1 MSADMTLAHAAATAA
16 SQPASYLWLI
26 PFLPLF
32 GFLLNG
38 LTGRKLKSTK
48 LVDAIALGSVGISFL
63 LTLYYFI
70 QLLGLPA
77 EGRSLHQSLWTWF
90 DIGGARVL
98 GGLTSYKIE
107 WAYKFDAL
115 SAAMALLVTGASF
128 LIHLFSTGYM
138 AEERNDGRYYRFMA
152 YLNLFVFSMLNLVL
166 GANIM
171 MMFLGW
177 EGVGLCS
184 YLLIGF
190 YFDREYA
197 AIAGKKAFV
206 TNRIGDFGFM
216 IGFFL
221 IFMVFGSLDYDTMMG
236 SVRDISALKAITLF
250 GYTAAPTWWFNLIG
264 CCLFVGAAGKSAQI
278 PLYVWLPDAMAGPT
292 PVSALIH
299 AATMVTSGLY
309 MITRFNFIYVQ
320 APVALALVLGV
331 GALTAFVAASMGLAQ
346 YDIKKVLA
354 YSTVSQLGF
363 MFMGLGAGAFA
374 AGMFHVFTHA
384 AFKACLFLGAGSV
397 IVACHHEQDMR
408 NMGGLRKY
416 MPWTFLSMGLATLA
430 IAGIFPFSGFFSKDE
445 ILWKVFEGWYHHGA
459 YDGPTLNL
467 VAWILGMLGA
477 FMTAFYMTRLMIMTF
492 YGEYRGAGH
501 DPHGLTVP
509 SEVHHAAEAAAG
521 AEAHRT
527 QSGPQGATQEGA
539 HDAHAHDSHDDH
551 GHGAPAA
558 AHGHDAHSAEPH
570 EVPWNMWVPV
580 FIFAL
585 FAVILGF
592 LNLPHSLET
601 LGKVFGNDHFSKWI
615 EPLLYQTNAPE
626 HGHHAAPFIEYAL
639 MGWATIFWAPSAMYL
654 AWVIY
659 KKDPSWSRAKAFITR
674 FPKVFEW
681 VNAKYYVDEFY
692 EWALIAPI
700 KRFSA
705 QLWSF
710 DTWVV
715 DGMVNGAARFTLLW
729 ATLMNWVDEYLVDG
743 AVDLTEYIVQE
754 TSSVFRS
761 LQSGRVQHYAFVM
774 FLGFLVFAFWK
785 FLV

>member
-1 MSADMTLAHAAATAA
+1 MEHAMTAA

-32 GFLLNG
+32 GFLING
-38 LTGRKLKSTK
+38 LSGKRLKNNAV
-48 LVDAIALGSVGISFL
+48 VDTIALGSVGVGFL
-63 LTLYYFI
+63 LTVYYFI
-70 QLLGLPA
+70 QLIGLPA

-90 DIGGARVL
+90 DVGGARVL
-98 GGLTSYKIE
+98 GGISTYKIQ
-107 WAYKFDAL
+107 WAYKFDVL
-115 SAAMALLVTGASF
+115 SGCMALLVTGAGF

-190 YFDREYA
+190 YFDKESA

-221 IFMVFGSLDYDTMMG
+221 IFQVFGSLDYDTLMG
-236 SVRDISALKAITLF
+236 SVREVASLPLITLY
-250 GYTAAPTWWFNLIG
+250 GHTASPTWWFNLIG
-264 CCLFVGAAGKSAQI
+264 CCLFVGAMGKSAQI

-309 MITRFNFIYVQ
+309 MITRLNFIYVS
-320 APVALALVLGV
+320 APVALSVVLAFGS
-331 GALTAFVAASMGLAQ
+331 LTAFVAATMGLAQ

-363 MFMGLGAGAFA
+363 MFMGMGAGAFT

-384 AFKACLFLGAGSV
+384 FFKASLFLGSGAV
-397 IVACHHEQDMR
+397 IAACHHEQDMR
-408 NMGGLRKY
+408 NMGGLKKV
-416 MPWTFLSMGLATLA
+416 MPITAMSMILATFA

-445 ILWKVFEGWYHHGA
+445 ILWKVFEGWYAHGH
-459 YDGPTLNL
+459 YTGPVLNL

-477 FMTAFYMTRLMIMTF
+477 FCTAFYMTRLIAMTF
-492 YGEYRGAGH
+492 FGEYRGAGH
-501 DPHGLTVP
+501 DPYHLTVP
-509 SEVHHAAEAAAG
+509 SE
-521 AEAHRT
+521 AH
-527 QSGPQGATQEGA
+527 GHGDDHG
-539 HDAHAHDSHDDH
+539 HDAHDDH
-551 GHGAPAA
+551 GHAAPAHHDHHA
-558 AHGHDAHSAEPH
+558 APAHHDAHGHDAHASHGPT
-570 EVPWNMWVPV
+570 EVSWRMWLPV
-580 FIFAL
+580 AILAGL
-585 FAVILGF
+585 AVVGGF
-592 LNLPHSLET
+592 LNYPESLHRILPLAPSEL
-601 LGKVFGNDHFSKWI
+601 FSKWL
-615 EPLLYQTNAPE
+615 EPLLYQVSAPHHGE
-626 HGHHAAPFIEYAL
+626 HVPPAMEYGL
-639 MGWATIFWAPSAMYL
+639 MAWATFIWAPGAMLL
-654 AWVIY
+654 AWWMY
-659 KKDPSWSRAKAFITR
+659 KIDPSWSRPKAFVAK
-674 FPKVFEW
+674 FPNLYRW

-692 EWALIAPI
+692 EAAIIEPL

-715 DGMVNGAARFTLLW
+715 DGMVNGVARVTLIW
-729 ATLMNWVDEYLVDG
+729 ASLMNWADEYLVDG
-743 AVDLTEYIVQE
+743 TIDLIEYIVQE
-754 TSSVFRS
+754 TSQVFRG
-761 LQSGRVQHYAFVM
+761 LQSGRVQNYAFVM
-774 FLGFLVFAFWK
+774 FIGFLVFAFWK
-785 FLV
+785 FLA

>member
-1 MSADMTLAHAAATAA
+1 MTAEMTLVHAATTAA
-16 SQPASYLWLI
+16 SQPGTLLWLI

-38 LTGRKLKSTK
+38 LSGRKLKSTK
-48 LVDAIALGSVGISFL
+48 VVDFFALGSVGVAFL

-70 QLLGLPA
+70 QLAGLPA
-77 EGRSLHQSLWTWF
+77 EGRSIHQSLWTWF
-90 DIGGARVL
+90 DVGGARVL
-98 GGLTSYKIE
+98 GGLTTYKIQ
-107 WAYKFDAL
+107 WAYKFDVL
-115 SAAMALLVTGASF
+115 SGCMALLVTGAGF

-190 YFDREYA
+190 YFEKEFA
-197 AIAGKKAFV
+197 AVAGKKAFV

-221 IFMVFGSLDYDTMMG
+221 IFQIFGSLDYDTLMG
-236 SVRDISALKAITLF
+236 SVRAVAHLPAITLY
-250 GYTAAPTWWFNLIG
+250 GHTASPTWWFNLIG
-264 CCLFVGAAGKSAQI
+264 CCLFVGAMGKSAQI

-309 MITRFNFIYVQ
+309 MITRMNFIYVN
-320 APVALALVLGV
+320 APVALAVVLAFGS
-331 GALTAFVAASMGLAQ
+331 LTAFVAATMGLAQ

-363 MFMGLGAGAFA
+363 MFMGMGAGAFS

-384 AFKACLFLGAGSV
+384 AFKASLFLGSGSV
-397 IVACHHEQDMR
+397 IAACHHEQDMR
-408 NMGGLRKY
+408 NMGGLKKL
-416 MPWTFLSMGLATLA
+416 MPITAMSMILATFA
-430 IAGIFPFSGFFSKDE
+430 ISGIFPFSGFFSKDE
-445 ILWKVFEGWYHHGA
+445 ILWKVFEGWYQHGH
-459 YDGPTLNL
+459 YTGPTLNL

-477 FMTAFYMTRLMIMTF
+477 ACTAFYMTRLIAMTF

-501 DPHGLTVP
+501 DPHGLSVP
-509 SEVHHAAEAAAG
+509 SE
-521 AEAHRT
+521 AH
-527 QSGPQGATQEGA
+527 G
-539 HDAHAHDSHDDH
+539 HDDAHGDPHDDH
-551 GHGAPAA
+551 GHDDHGHAAPSHAA
-558 AHGHDAHSAEPH
+558 AHGHAAPDSHGHGPT
-570 EVPWNMWVPV
+570 EVSWRMWLPV
-580 FIFAL
+580 SILAGL
-585 FAVILGF
+585 AVVLGF
-592 LNLPHSLET
+592 LNYPESLHRILPIVPSEL
-601 LGKVFGNDHFSKWI
+601 FSKWI
-615 EPLLYQTNAPE
+615 EPLLYQVAPAHHGE
-626 HGHHAAPFIEYAL
+626 HVPPAIEYGL
-639 MGWATIFWAPSAMYL
+639 MAWATLVWAPAAMLL
-654 AWVIY
+654 AWWMY
-659 KKDPSWSRAKAFITR
+659 KVDPSWSRAKAFVAR
-674 FPKVFEW
+674 FPVLYRW

-692 EWALIAPI
+692 EAALIEPI

-715 DGMVNGAARFTLLW
+715 DGVVNGAARATLIW
-729 ATLMNWVDEYLVDG
+729 AGLMNWVDEYLVDG
-743 AVDLTEYIVQE
+743 AVDLVEYFVQE
-754 TSSVFRS
+754 TSGVFRG
-761 LQSGRVQHYAFVM
+761 LQTGRVQNYAFVM

-785 FLV
+785 FLA

>member
-1 MSADMTLAHAAATAA
+1 MTADMTLAHTAATAA
-16 SQPASYLWLI
+16 SQAGSYLWLI

-32 GFLLNG
+32 GFLING
-38 LTGRKLKSTK
+38 LSGKKLKNNAI
-48 LVDAIALGSVGISFL
+48 VDTLALGSVGVAFL
-63 LTLYYFI
+63 LTLWHFI
-70 QLLGLPA
+70 QLIGLPA
-77 EGRSLHQSLWTWF
+77 DGRSIHQSLWTWF
-90 DIGGARVL
+90 DVGGARVL
-98 GGLTSYKIE
+98 GGLSTYKVE
-107 WAYKFDAL
+107 WAYKFDVL
-115 SAAMALLVTGASF
+115 SGCMALLVTGAGF

-190 YFDREYA
+190 YFDKESA

-221 IFMVFGSLDYDTMMG
+221 IFQIFGSLDYDTLMG
-236 SVRDISALKAITLF
+236 SVREISNLPAITLY
-250 GYTAAPTWWFNLIG
+250 GHTASPTWWFNLIG
-264 CCLFVGAAGKSAQI
+264 CCLFVGAMGKSAQI

-309 MITRFNFIYVQ
+309 MITRLNFIYVS
-320 APVALALVLGV
+320 APVALAVVLAFGS
-331 GALTAFVAASMGLAQ
+331 LTAFVAATMGLAQ

-363 MFMGLGAGAFA
+363 MFMGMGAGAFS

-384 AFKACLFLGAGSV
+384 FFKASLFLGSGAV
-397 IVACHHEQDMR
+397 IAACHHEQDMR

-416 MPWTFLSMGLATLA
+416 MPITFASMGFATLA
-430 IAGIFPFSGFFSKDE
+430 INGIFPFSGFFSKDE
-445 ILWKVFEGWYHHGA
+445 ILWKVFEGWYQHGH
-459 YDGPTLNL
+459 YTGPTLNL

-477 FMTAFYMTRLMIMTF
+477 FCTAFYMTRLIVMTF
-492 YGEYRGAGH
+492 YGEYRGAGD
-501 DPHGLTVP
+501 DPYHLTVP
-509 SEVHHAAEAAAG
+509 SE
-521 AEAHRT
+521 AH
-527 QSGPQGATQEGA
+527 GHG
-539 HDAHAHDSHDDH
+539 DAHKHDDH
-551 GHGAPAA
+551 GHDAPAHA
-558 AHGHDAHSAEPH
+558 DHGHDAPVSHGHGPT
-570 EVPWNMWVPV
+570 EVSWRMWLPV
-580 FIFAL
+580 AILAGL
-585 FAVILGF
+585 AVVGGF
-592 LNLPHSLET
+592 LNFPESLHRVLPNFL
-601 LGKVFGNDHFSKWI
+601 KPVFPAEIFSKWI
-615 EPLLYQTNAPE
+615 EPLLYQVAPVHHGE
-626 HGHHAAPFIEYAL
+626 HVPPAIEYGL
-639 MGWATIFWAPSAMYL
+639 MFWATVIWAPGAMLL
-654 AWVIY
+654 AWIIY
-659 KKDPSWSRAKAFITR
+659 KKDPSWSRAKAFVTR
-674 FPKVFEW
+674 FPNLFRW

-692 EWALIAPI
+692 EAALIEPL

-715 DGMVNGAARFTLLW
+715 DGMVNGAARTTLVW
-729 ATLMNWVDEYLVDG
+729 AELMNWVDEYLIDG
-743 AVDLTEYIVQE
+743 AVDLVEYIVHE
-754 TSSVFRS
+754 TSGVFRG

-774 FLGFLVFAFWK
+774 FIGFLVFAFWK

>member
-1 MSADMTLAHAAATAA
+1 MTTTMIADMTLTHATAAA
-16 SQPASYLWLI
+16 SQPGSLLWLI

-32 GFLLNG
+32 GFLVNG
-38 LTGRKLKSTK
+38 LSGRRLKNTAI
-48 LVDAIALGSVGISFL
+48 VDTLALGSVGVAFL
-63 LTLYYFI
+63 LTLYYFV

-77 EGRSLHQSLWTWF
+77 EGRSIHQSLWTWF
-90 DIGGARVL
+90 DIGGAQVM
-98 GGLTSYKIE
+98 GGLTTARIE
-107 WAYKFDAL
+107 WAYKFDVL
-115 SAAMALLVTGASF
+115 SACMALLVTGAGF

-152 YLNLFVFSMLNLVL
+152 YMNLFVFSMLNLVL
-166 GANIM
+166 GANIL

-190 YFDREYA
+190 YFEKESA

-221 IFMVFGSLDYDTMMG
+221 IFQVFGTLDYDTLMG
-236 SVRDISALKAITLF
+236 SVREVANMQAITLY
-250 GYTAAPTWWFNLIG
+250 GHTASPTWWFNLIG
-264 CCLFVGAAGKSAQI
+264 VCLFVGAMGKSAQI

-309 MITRFNFIYVQ
+309 MITRLNFIYVN
-320 APVALALVLGV
+320 APTALAVVLAF
-331 GALTAFVAASMGLAQ
+331 GALTAFAAATMGLAQ

-363 MFMGLGAGAFA
+363 MFMGLGAGAFS

-384 AFKACLFLGAGSV
+384 AFKASLFLGSGAV
-397 IVACHHEQDMR
+397 IAACHHEQDMR
-408 NMGGLRKY
+408 NMGGLRKH
-416 MPWTFLSMGLATLA
+416 MPLTFVSMGLATLA
-430 IAGIFPFSGFFSKDE
+430 INGIFPFSGFFSKDE
-445 ILWKVFEGWYHHGA
+445 ILWKVFDGWYQHGH
-459 YDGPTLNL
+459 YTGPTLNL

-477 FMTAFYMTRLMIMTF
+477 FCTAFYMTRLIVMTF
-492 YGEYRGAGH
+492 YGEYRGGGH
-501 DPHGLTVP
+501 DPHGLTVQ
-509 SEVHHAAEAAAG
+509 S
-521 AEAHRT
+521 EAHH
-527 QSGPQGATQEGA
+527 GA
-539 HDAHAHDSHDDH
+539 DDH
-551 GHGAPAA
+551 A
-558 AHGHDAHSAEPH
+558 AHGHDAPGHPVHVPH
-570 EVPWNMWVPV
+570 EVGWRMWLPV
-580 FIFAL
+580 AILAGL
-585 FAVILGF
+585 AVVLGF
-592 LNLPHSLET
+592 LNYPESLHRILPMVPADL
-601 LGKVFGNDHFSKWI
+601 FSRWI
-615 EPLLYQTNAPE
+615 GPLLYQIAPAHPGE
-626 HGHHAAPFIEYAL
+626 HVPPAIEYGL
-639 MGWATIFWAPSAMYL
+639 MAWATLVWAPGAMLL
-654 AWVIY
+654 AWWIY
-659 KKDPSWSRAKAFITR
+659 KVDPAWSRAKAFVAR
-674 FPKVFEW
+674 FPNLFRW

-692 EWALIAPI
+692 EAALIEPI

-715 DGMVNGAARFTLLW
+715 DGMVNGAARATLIW
-729 ATLMNWVDEYLVDG
+729 ANLMNWVDEYLVDG

-754 TSSVFRS
+754 TSGVFRS

-774 FLGFLVFAFWK
+774 FIGFLVFAFWK

>member
-1 MSADMTLAHAAATAA
+1 MTTTMTADMTLVHAATTAA
-16 SQPASYLWLI
+16 SQPSTLLWLI

-32 GFLLNG
+32 GFLING
-38 LTGRKLKSTK
+38 LSGKKLRNTK
-48 LVDAIALGSVGISFL
+48 VVDFIALGSVGAAFL
-63 LTLYYFI
+63 LTLYHFI
-70 QLLGLPA
+70 QLVGLPA
-77 EGRSLHQSLWTWF
+77 DGRSIHQSLWTWF
-90 DIGGARVL
+90 DVGGARVL
-98 GGLTSYKIE
+98 GGLSTYKIE

-115 SAAMALLVTGASF
+115 SGAMALLVTGAGF

-190 YFDREYA
+190 YFDKEYA

-221 IFMVFGSLDYDTMMG
+221 IFMVFGSLDYDTLMG
-236 SVRDISALKAITLF
+236 SVREISSLKSITLF
-250 GYTAAPTWWFNLIG
+250 GITHAPTWWFNLIG

-309 MITRFNFIYVQ
+309 MITRLNFIYVQ
-320 APVALALVLGV
+320 APVALAVVLFV

-363 MFMGLGAGAFA
+363 MFMGLGAGAFT

-384 AFKACLFLGAGSV
+384 AFKACLFLGSGSV
-397 IVACHHEQDMR
+397 IMACHHEQDMR

-501 DPHGLTVP
+501 DPYHLTVP
-509 SEVHHAAEAAAG
+509 SEAHHAA
-521 AEAHRT
+521 
-527 QSGPQGATQEGA
+527 
-539 HDAHAHDSHDDH
+539 DDH
-551 GHGAPAA
+551 GHGHGQDDARLPRQSRSCHCRGPWTQRPRPRADGSALEHVAARVHLCGVRGDPGLPEPAPEP
-558 AHGHDAHSAEPH
+558 AHPRQG
-570 EVPWNMWVPV
+570 VRQR
-580 FIFAL
+580 
-585 FAVILGF
+585 
-592 LNLPHSLET
+592 
-601 LGKVFGNDHFSKWI
+601 
-615 EPLLYQTNAPE
+615 PLLQVARAAPLPGDGARPRPPCAALHRICADVLGDPHLGPGRHPAGGLDLRHGPQLVQGQGLRHPLPQGLRVGE
-626 HGHHAAPFIEYAL
+626 RQILRGRVLRVGHHRAPQAL
-639 MGWATIFWAPSAMYL
+639 LRPALELRHLGGG
-654 AWVIY
+654 
-659 KKDPSWSRAKAFITR
+659 RHG
-674 FPKVFEW
+674 EW
-681 VNAKYYVDEFY
+681 RRPRHPPLGRTH
-692 EWALIAPI
+692 AL
-700 KRFSA
+700 
-705 QLWSF
+705 
-710 DTWVV
+710 
-715 DGMVNGAARFTLLW
+715 GG
-729 ATLMNWVDEYLVDG
+729 
-743 AVDLTEYIVQE
+743 
-754 TSSVFRS
+754 
-761 LQSGRVQHYAFVM
+761 
-774 FLGFLVFAFWK
+774 
-785 FLV
+785 

>member
-1 MSADMTLAHAAATAA
+1 MEHAMTAA
-16 SQPASYLWLI
+16 SHPSSYLWLI
-26 PFLPLF
+26 PFLPFF
-32 GFLLNG
+32 GFLING
-38 LTGRKLKSTK
+38 LSGRRLKSTK
-48 LVDAIALGSVGISFL
+48 VVDFFALGSVGVAFL
-63 LTLYYFI
+63 LTLWHFA
-70 QLLGLPA
+70 QLIGLPA
-77 EGRSLHQSLWTWF
+77 EGRSIHQSLWTWF
-90 DIGGARVL
+90 DVGGARVL
-98 GGLTSYKIE
+98 GGLSTYKIE

-115 SAAMALLVTGASF
+115 SGCMALLVSGAGF

-152 YLNLFVFSMLNLVL
+152 YMNLFVFSMLNLVL

-190 YFDREYA
+190 YFEKEFA
-197 AIAGKKAFV
+197 AVAGKKAFV

-221 IFMVFGSLDYDTMMG
+221 IFQVFGSLDFDTLMG
-236 SVRDISALKAITLF
+236 SVREVANLPLITLY
-250 GYTAAPTWWFNLIG
+250 GHTASPTWWFNLIG

-309 MITRFNFIYVQ
+309 MITRLNFIYVQ
-320 APVALALVLGV
+320 APVALAVVLFV

-384 AFKACLFLGAGSV
+384 AFKACLFLGSGSV
-397 IVACHHEQDMR
+397 IMACHHEQDMR
-408 NMGGLRKY
+408 NMGGLKKY

-509 SEVHHAAEAAAG
+509 SEAHHG
-521 AEAHRT
+521 TDDH
-527 QSGPQGATQEGA
+527 A
-539 HDAHAHDSHDDH
+539 HDGHGHDSHDH
-551 GHGAPAA
+551 AAPAA
-558 AHGHDAHSAEPH
+558 QGHGGHQDAPH

-585 FAVILGF
+585 LAVVLGF
-592 LNLPHSLET
+592 LNLPHSLES

-615 EPLLYQTNAPE
+615 EPLLYQVAAPE
-626 HGHHAAPFIEYAL
+626 HGHHAAPAIEYAL
-639 MGWATIFWAPSAMYL
+639 MFWATLVWAPGAILL
-654 AWVIY
+654 AVWIY
-659 KKDPSWSRAKAFITR
+659 GMDPSWSKARAFVTR

-692 EWALIAPI
+692 EAALIEPI

-729 ATLMNWVDEYLVDG
+729 AEFSNWVDEYLVDG
-743 AVDLTEYIVQE
+743 AVDLTEYFVQE
-754 TSSVFRS
+754 SSGVLRGV
-761 LQSGRVQHYAFVM
+761 QTGRVQNYAFVM

>member
-1 MSADMTLAHAAATAA
+1 MTAEMTLVHAATTAA
-16 SQPASYLWLI
+16 SQPGTLLWLI

-38 LTGRKLKSTK
+38 LSGRKLKSTK
-48 LVDAIALGSVGISFL
+48 VVDFFALGSVGVAFL

-70 QLLGLPA
+70 QLAGLPA
-77 EGRSLHQSLWTWF
+77 EGRSIHQSLWTWF
-90 DIGGARVL
+90 DVGGARVL
-98 GGLTSYKIE
+98 GGLTTYKIQ
-107 WAYKFDAL
+107 WAYKFDVL
-115 SAAMALLVTGASF
+115 SGCMALLVTGAGF

-190 YFDREYA
+190 YFEKEFA
-197 AIAGKKAFV
+197 AVAGKKAFV

-221 IFMVFGSLDYDTMMG
+221 IFQIFGSLDYDTLMG
-236 SVRDISALKAITLF
+236 SVRAVAHLPAITLY
-250 GYTAAPTWWFNLIG
+250 GHTASPTWWFNLIG
-264 CCLFVGAAGKSAQI
+264 CCLFVGAMGKSAQI

-309 MITRFNFIYVQ
+309 MITRMNFIYVN
-320 APVALALVLGV
+320 APVALAVVLAFGS
-331 GALTAFVAASMGLAQ
+331 LTAFVAATMGLAQ

-363 MFMGLGAGAFA
+363 MFMGMGAGAFS

-384 AFKACLFLGAGSV
+384 AFKASLFLGSGSV
-397 IVACHHEQDMR
+397 IAACHHEQDMR
-408 NMGGLRKY
+408 NMGGLKKL
-416 MPWTFLSMGLATLA
+416 MPITAMSMILASFA
-430 IAGIFPFSGFFSKDE
+430 ISGIFPFSGFFSKDE
-445 ILWKVFEGWYHHGA
+445 ILWKVFEGWYQHGH
-459 YDGPTLNL
+459 YTGPTLNL

-477 FMTAFYMTRLMIMTF
+477 ACTAFYMTRLIAMTF

-501 DPHGLTVP
+501 DPHGLSVP
-509 SEVHHAAEAAAG
+509 SE
-521 AEAHRT
+521 AH
-527 QSGPQGATQEGA
+527 G
-539 HDAHAHDSHDDH
+539 HDDAHGDPHDDH
-551 GHGAPAA
+551 GHDDHGHAAPGHAA
-558 AHGHDAHSAEPH
+558 AHGHAAPDSHGHGPT
-570 EVPWNMWVPV
+570 EVSWRMWLPV
-580 FIFAL
+580 SILAGL
-585 FAVILGF
+585 AVVLGF
-592 LNLPHSLET
+592 LNYPESLHRILPIVPSEL
-601 LGKVFGNDHFSKWI
+601 FSKWI
-615 EPLLYQTNAPE
+615 EPLLYQVAPAHHGE
-626 HGHHAAPFIEYAL
+626 HVPPAIEYGL
-639 MGWATIFWAPSAMYL
+639 MAWATLVWAPAAMLL
-654 AWVIY
+654 AWWMY
-659 KKDPSWSRAKAFITR
+659 KVDPSWSRAKAFVAR
-674 FPKVFEW
+674 FPVLYRW

-692 EWALIAPI
+692 EAALIEPI

-715 DGMVNGAARFTLLW
+715 DGVVNGAARATLIW
-729 ATLMNWVDEYLVDG
+729 AGLMNWVDEYLVDG
-743 AVDLTEYIVQE
+743 AVDLVEYFVQE
-754 TSSVFRS
+754 TSGVFRG
-761 LQSGRVQHYAFVM
+761 LQTGRVQNYAFVM

>member
-1 MSADMTLAHAAATAA
+1 MTAEMTLVHAATTAA
-16 SQPASYLWLI
+16 SQPGTLLWLI

-38 LTGRKLKSTK
+38 LSGRKLKSTK
-48 LVDAIALGSVGISFL
+48 VVDFFALGSVGVAFL

-70 QLLGLPA
+70 QLAGLPA
-77 EGRSLHQSLWTWF
+77 EGRSIHQSLWTWF
-90 DIGGARVL
+90 DVGGARVL
-98 GGLTSYKIE
+98 GGLTTYKIQ
-107 WAYKFDAL
+107 WAYKFDVL
-115 SAAMALLVTGASF
+115 SGCMALLVTGAGF

-190 YFDREYA
+190 YFEKEFA
-197 AIAGKKAFV
+197 AVAGKKAFV

-221 IFMVFGSLDYDTMMG
+221 IFQIFGSLDYDTLMG
-236 SVRDISALKAITLF
+236 SVRAVAHLPAITLY
-250 GYTAAPTWWFNLIG
+250 GHTASPTWWFNLIG
-264 CCLFVGAAGKSAQI
+264 CCLFVGAMGKSAQI

-309 MITRFNFIYVQ
+309 MITRMNFIYVN
-320 APVALALVLGV
+320 APVALAVVLAFGS
-331 GALTAFVAASMGLAQ
+331 LTAFVAATMGLAQ

-363 MFMGLGAGAFA
+363 MFMGMGAGAFS

-384 AFKACLFLGAGSV
+384 AFKASLFLGSGSV
-397 IVACHHEQDMR
+397 IAACHHEQDMR
-408 NMGGLRKY
+408 NMGGLKKL
-416 MPWTFLSMGLATLA
+416 MPITAMSMILATFA
-430 IAGIFPFSGFFSKDE
+430 ISGIFPFSGFFSKDE
-445 ILWKVFEGWYHHGA
+445 ILWKVFEGWYQHGH
-459 YDGPTLNL
+459 YTGPTLNL

-477 FMTAFYMTRLMIMTF
+477 ACTAFYMTRLIAMTF

-501 DPHGLTVP
+501 DPHGLSVP
-509 SEVHHAAEAAAG
+509 SE
-521 AEAHRT
+521 AH
-527 QSGPQGATQEGA
+527 G
-539 HDAHAHDSHDDH
+539 HDDAHGDPHDDH
-551 GHGAPAA
+551 GHDDHGHAAPSHAA
-558 AHGHDAHSAEPH
+558 AHGHAAPDSHGHGPT
-570 EVPWNMWVPV
+570 EVSWRMWLPV
-580 FIFAL
+580 SILAGL
-585 FAVILGF
+585 AVVLGF
-592 LNLPHSLET
+592 LNYPESLHRILPIVPSEL
-601 LGKVFGNDHFSKWI
+601 FSKWI
-615 EPLLYQTNAPE
+615 EPLLYQVAPAHHGE
-626 HGHHAAPFIEYAL
+626 HVPPAIEYGL
-639 MGWATIFWAPSAMYL
+639 MAWATLVWAPAAMLL
-654 AWVIY
+654 AWWMY
-659 KKDPSWSRAKAFITR
+659 KVDPSWSRAKAFVAR
-674 FPKVFEW
+674 FPVLYRW

-692 EWALIAPI
+692 EAALIEPI

-715 DGMVNGAARFTLLW
+715 DGVVNGAARATLIW
-729 ATLMNWVDEYLVDG
+729 AGLMNWVDEYLVDG
-743 AVDLTEYIVQE
+743 AVDLVEYFVQE
-754 TSSVFRS
+754 TSGVFRG
-761 LQSGRVQHYAFVM
+761 LQTGRVQNYAFVM

>member
-1 MSADMTLAHAAATAA
+1 MSAEMTLTHAVATAA
-16 SQPASYLWLI
+16 STPSSLLWLI

-32 GFLLNG
+32 GFILNG
-38 LTGRKLKSTK
+38 LSGRRLKNNALIDT
-48 LVDAIALGSVGISFL
+48 LALGSVGLAFL
-63 LTLYYFI
+63 ITLWHFV
-70 QLLGLPA
+70 QLMGLPA

-90 DIGGARVL
+90 SIGGAQVL
-98 GGLTSYKIE
+98 GGLTTYKIE
-107 WAYKFDAL
+107 WAYKFDVL
-115 SAAMALLVTGASF
+115 SGCMALLVTGAGF

-190 YFDREYA
+190 YFDKESA

-221 IFMVFGSLDYDTMMG
+221 IFQIFGSLDYDTLMG
-236 SVRDISALKAITLF
+236 SVREIANMPAITLY
-250 GYTAAPTWWFNLIG
+250 GHTASPTWWFNLVG
-264 CCLFVGAAGKSAQI
+264 CCLFVGAMGKSAQI

-309 MITRFNFIYVQ
+309 MITRLNFIYIN
-320 APVALALVLGV
+320 APMALAVVLAFGS
-331 GALTAFVAASMGLAQ
+331 LTAFVAATMGLAQ

-363 MFMGLGAGAFA
+363 MFMGMGAGAFS

-384 AFKACLFLGAGSV
+384 AFKASLFLGSGAV
-397 IVACHHEQDMR
+397 IAACHHEQDMR
-408 NMGGLRKY
+408 NMGGLKKL
-416 MPWTFLSMGLATLA
+416 MPITAMSMILATFA
-430 IAGIFPFSGFFSKDE
+430 ISGIFPFSGFFSKDE
-445 ILWKVFEGWYHHGA
+445 ILWKVFDGWYQHGH
-459 YDGPTLNL
+459 YTGPTLNL

-477 FMTAFYMTRLMIMTF
+477 ACTAFYMTRLIAMTF

-509 SEVHHAAEAAAG
+509 SEAHGHGDAHGHDDHGHDAHGAA
-521 AEAHRT
+521 
-527 QSGPQGATQEGA
+527 PA
-539 HDAHAHDSHDDH
+539 HDAHAHGAQSHDDH
-551 GHGAPAA
+551 A
-558 AHGHDAHSAEPH
+558 AHGHGPT
-570 EVPWNMWVPV
+570 EVSWRMWLPV
-580 FIFAL
+580 AILAG
-585 FAVILGF
+585 FAVVMGF
-592 LNLPHSLET
+592 LNVPHSLSF
-601 LGKVFGNDHFSKWI
+601 LGGEHFSEWI
-615 EPLLYQTNAPE
+615 HPILYQATAE
-626 HGHHAAPFIEYAL
+626 HASHGSVPVIEYVLMVFANVWAL
-639 MGWATIFWAPSAMYL
+639 GAMAL
-654 AWVIY
+654 AWWMY
-659 KKDPSWSRAKAFITR
+659 KIDPTWSRARAFVTR
-674 FPKVFEW
+674 FPNLFRW
-681 VNAKYYVDEFY
+681 VHAKYYVDEFY
-692 EWALIAPI
+692 DWALINPI

-715 DGMVNGAARFTLLW
+715 DGMVNGAARVTLVW
-729 ATLMNWVDEYLVDG
+729 ASLMNWVDEYLVDG
-743 AVDLTEYIVQE
+743 TVDLVEFIVQE
-754 TSSVFRS
+754 TSSVFRG

-774 FLGFLVFAFWK
+774 FIGFLVFAFWK
-785 FLV
+785 FLA

>member
-1 MSADMTLAHAAATAA
+1 MTAEMTLVHAATTAA
-16 SQPASYLWLI
+16 SQPGTLLWLI

-38 LTGRKLKSTK
+38 LSGRKLKSTK
-48 LVDAIALGSVGISFL
+48 VVDFFALGSVGVAFL

-70 QLLGLPA
+70 QLAGLPA
-77 EGRSLHQSLWTWF
+77 EGRSIHQSLWTWF
-90 DIGGARVL
+90 DVGGARVL
-98 GGLTSYKIE
+98 GGLTTYKIQ
-107 WAYKFDAL
+107 WAYKFDVL
-115 SAAMALLVTGASF
+115 SGCMALLVTGAGF

-190 YFDREYA
+190 YFEKEFA
-197 AIAGKKAFV
+197 AAAGKKAFV

-221 IFMVFGSLDYDTMMG
+221 IFQVFGSLDYDTLMG
-236 SVRDISALKAITLF
+236 SVREVANLPLITLY
-250 GYTAAPTWWFNLIG
+250 GHTASPTWWFNLIG
-264 CCLFVGAAGKSAQI
+264 CCLFVGAMGKSAQI

-309 MITRFNFIYVQ
+309 MITRMNFIYVN
-320 APVALALVLGV
+320 APVALAVVLAFGS
-331 GALTAFVAASMGLAQ
+331 LTAFVAATMGLAQ

-363 MFMGLGAGAFA
+363 MFMGMGAGAFS

-384 AFKACLFLGAGSV
+384 AFKASLFLGSGSV
-397 IVACHHEQDMR
+397 IAACHHEQDMR
-408 NMGGLRKY
+408 NMGGLKKL
-416 MPWTFLSMGLATLA
+416 MPITAMSMILASFA
-430 IAGIFPFSGFFSKDE
+430 ISGIFPFSGFFSKDE
-445 ILWKVFEGWYHHGA
+445 ILWKVFEGWYQHGH
-459 YDGPTLNL
+459 YTGPTLNL

-477 FMTAFYMTRLMIMTF
+477 ACTAFYMTRLIAMTF

-501 DPHGLTVP
+501 DPHGLSVP
-509 SEVHHAAEAAAG
+509 SE
-521 AEAHRT
+521 AH
-527 QSGPQGATQEGA
+527 G
-539 HDAHAHDSHDDH
+539 HDDAHGDPHDDH
-551 GHGAPAA
+551 GHDDHGHAAPGHAA
-558 AHGHDAHSAEPH
+558 AHGHAAPDSHGHGPT
-570 EVPWNMWVPV
+570 EVSWRMWLPV
-580 FIFAL
+580 SILAGL
-585 FAVILGF
+585 AVVLGF
-592 LNLPHSLET
+592 LNYPESLHRILPIVPSEL
-601 LGKVFGNDHFSKWI
+601 FSKWI
-615 EPLLYQTNAPE
+615 EPLLYQVAPAHHGE
-626 HGHHAAPFIEYAL
+626 HVPPAIEYGL
-639 MGWATIFWAPSAMYL
+639 MAWATLVWAPAAMLL
-654 AWVIY
+654 AWWMY
-659 KKDPSWSRAKAFITR
+659 KVDPSWSRAKAFVAR
-674 FPKVFEW
+674 FPVLYRW

-692 EWALIAPI
+692 EAALIEPI

-715 DGMVNGAARFTLLW
+715 DGVVNGAARATLIW
-729 ATLMNWVDEYLVDG
+729 AGLMNWVDEYLVDG
-743 AVDLTEYIVQE
+743 AVDLVEYFVQE
-754 TSSVFRS
+754 TSGVFRG
-761 LQSGRVQHYAFVM
+761 LQTGRVQNYAFVM

>member
-1 MSADMTLAHAAATAA
+1 MTADPTLMHAAATAA
-16 SQPASYLWLI
+16 SQPSTLLWLI

-32 GFLLNG
+32 GFLING
-38 LTGRKLKSTK
+38 LSGRKLRNTK
-48 LVDAIALGSVGISFL
+48 VVDFIALGSVGAAFL
-63 LTLYYFI
+63 LTLYHFI
-70 QLLGLPA
+70 QLVGLPA
-77 EGRSLHQSLWTWF
+77 DGRSIHQSLWTWF

-98 GGLTSYKIE
+98 GGLTTYKIE

-115 SAAMALLVTGASF
+115 SAAMALLVTGAGF

-190 YFDREYA
+190 YFDKESA

-221 IFMVFGSLDYDTMMG
+221 IFMVFGSLDYDTLMG
-236 SVRDISALKAITLF
+236 SVREISSLKTITLF
-250 GYTAAPTWWFNLIG
+250 GITHEPTWWFNLIG

-309 MITRFNFIYVQ
+309 MITRLNFIYIQ
-320 APVALALVLGV
+320 APVALAVVLFV

-363 MFMGLGAGAFA
+363 MFMGLGAGAFT

-384 AFKACLFLGAGSV
+384 AFKACLFLGSGSV
-397 IVACHHEQDMR
+397 IMACHHEQDMR

-459 YDGPTLNL
+459 YDGPALNL

-477 FMTAFYMTRLMIMTF
+477 FMTAFYMTRLMVMTF
-492 YGEYRGAGH
+492 FGEYRGAGH
-501 DPHGLTVP
+501 DPYHLTVT
-509 SEVHHAAEAAAG
+509 S
-521 AEAHRT
+521 EAHH
-527 QSGPQGATQEGA
+527 GA
-539 HDAHAHDSHDDH
+539 DDH
-551 GHGAPAA
+551 GHAGHGQDDHGHAGPAHDNHGHAAPA
-558 AHGHDAHSAEPH
+558 AHGHGDHGHGPK
-570 EVPWNMWVPV
+570 EVPWNMWLPV
-580 FIFAL
+580 FIFAV

-592 LNLPHSLET
+592 LNLPHSLHT
-601 LGKVFGNDHFSKWI
+601 LGKVFGNDHFSRWL
-615 EPLLYQTNAPE
+615 EPLLYQVTAPE
-626 HGHHAAPFIEYAL
+626 LGHHAPPLIEYAL
-639 MGWATIFWAPSAMYL
+639 MFWATLVWAPGAILL
-654 AWVIY
+654 AVWIY
-659 KKDPSWSRAKAFITR
+659 GLDPSWSKARAFVTR

-692 EWALIAPI
+692 EWAIIAPT

-715 DGMVNGAARFTLLW
+715 DGMVNGAARVTLIW
-729 ATLMNWVDEYLVDG
+729 AELMHWVDEYLVDG
-743 AVDLTEYIVQE
+743 AVDLTEYIVHE
-754 TSSVFRS
+754 TSSVFRG

-774 FLGFLVFAFWK
+774 FLGFLAFAVVK

>member
-1 MSADMTLAHAAATAA
+1 MTAA

-32 GFLLNG
+32 GFLING
-38 LTGRKLKSTK
+38 LTGRKLKSNAV
-48 LVDAIALGSVGISFL
+48 VDTIALGTMAVSFL
-63 LTLYYFI
+63 LTLWYFT
-70 QLLGLPA
+70 QLVGLPA
-77 EGRSLHQSLWTWF
+77 EGRSIHQSLWTWF

-98 GGLTSYKIE
+98 GGLTTYKIE
-107 WAYKFDAL
+107 WAYKFDVL
-115 SAAMALLVTGASF
+115 SACMALLVTGVGF

-166 GANIM
+166 GANIL

-190 YFDREYA
+190 YFEKDFA
-197 AIAGKKAFV
+197 AAAGKKAFV

-221 IFMVFGSLDYDTMMG
+221 IFQIFGSLDYDTLMG
-236 SVRDISALKAITLF
+236 SVREIANLPAITLY
-250 GYTAAPTWWFNLIG
+250 GHTASPTWWFNLVG
-264 CCLFVGAAGKSAQI
+264 CCLFVGAMGKSAQI

-309 MITRFNFIYVQ
+309 MITRMNFIYVN
-320 APVALALVLGV
+320 APVALAVVLAFGS
-331 GALTAFVAASMGLAQ
+331 LTAFVAATMGLAQ

-363 MFMGLGAGAFA
+363 MFMGLGAGAFS

-384 AFKACLFLGAGSV
+384 AFKASLFLGSGSV
-397 IVACHHEQDMR
+397 IAACHHEQDMR
-408 NMGGLRKY
+408 NMGGLKKL
-416 MPWTFLSMGLATLA
+416 MPITAMSMILATFA

-445 ILWKVFEGWYHHGA
+445 ILWKVFEGWYQHGH
-459 YDGPTLNL
+459 YTGPTLNL

-477 FMTAFYMTRLMIMTF
+477 FCTAFYMTRLIAMTF
-492 YGEYRGAGH
+492 YGEYRGGGH
-501 DPHGLTVP
+501 DPHGLSVP
-509 SEVHHAAEAAAG
+509 SE
-521 AEAHRT
+521 AH
-527 QSGPQGATQEGA
+527 G
-539 HDAHAHDSHDDH
+539 HDDH
-551 GHGAPAA
+551 GHD
-558 AHGHDAHSAEPH
+558 AHGHDDHGHAPADAHAHAAHAPEGHGHGPT
-570 EVPWNMWVPV
+570 EVSWRMWLPV
-580 FIFAL
+580 SILAGL
-585 FAVILGF
+585 AVVLGF
-592 LNLPHSLET
+592 LNYPESLHRILPIVPAEL
-601 LGKVFGNDHFSKWI
+601 FSKWI
-615 EPLLYQTNAPE
+615 EPLLYQVAPAHHGE
-626 HGHHAAPFIEYAL
+626 HVPPAIEYGL
-639 MGWATIFWAPSAMYL
+639 MAWATLVWAPGAMLL
-654 AWVIY
+654 AWWIY
-659 KKDPSWSRAKAFITR
+659 KVDPSWSRAKAFVTR
-674 FPKVFEW
+674 FPDLFRW

-692 EWALIAPI
+692 DAAIIEPI
-700 KRFSA
+700 KRFSG

-729 ATLMNWVDEYLVDG
+729 ATLMNWADEYLVDG
-743 AVDLTEYIVQE
+743 AVDLVEYFVQE
-754 TSSVFRS
+754 TSGVFRG
-761 LQSGRVQHYAFVM
+761 LQSGRVQNYAFVM
-774 FLGFLVFAFWK
+774 FIGFLVFAFWK

>member
-1 MSADMTLAHAAATAA
+1 MTTTMTADTTLMHAAVTAA
-16 SQPASYLWLI
+16 SQPSTLLWLI

-32 GFLLNG
+32 GFLING
-38 LTGRKLKSTK
+38 LSGKKLRNTAI
-48 LVDAIALGSVGISFL
+48 VDTFALGSVGVAFL
-63 LTLYYFI
+63 LTLYHFA
-70 QLLGLPA
+70 QLIGLPA

-90 DIGGARVL
+90 DVGGARVL
-98 GGLTSYKIE
+98 GGLSTYKIQ
-107 WAYKFDAL
+107 WAYKFDVL
-115 SAAMALLVTGASF
+115 SGCMALLVTGAGF

-171 MMFLGW
+171 MIFLGW

-190 YFDREYA
+190 YFDKESA

-221 IFMVFGSLDYDTMMG
+221 IFQIFGTLDYDTLMG
-236 SVRDISALKAITLF
+236 SVRGIANLPAITLY
-250 GYTAAPTWWFNLIG
+250 GMTHTATWWFNLIG
-264 CCLFVGAAGKSAQI
+264 CCLFVGAMGKSAQI

-309 MITRFNFIYVQ
+309 MITRLNFIYVN
-320 APVALALVLGV
+320 APVALAVVLAFGS
-331 GALTAFVAASMGLAQ
+331 LTAFVAATMGLAQ

-363 MFMGLGAGAFA
+363 MFMGMGAQSYT

-384 AFKACLFLGAGSV
+384 FFKASLFLGSGAV
-397 IVACHHEQDMR
+397 IAACHHEQDMR
-408 NMGGLRKY
+408 NMGGLKKV
-416 MPWTFLSMGLATLA
+416 MPITAMSMILATFA

-445 ILWKVFEGWYHHGA
+445 ILWKVFEGWFNHGH
-459 YDGPTLNL
+459 YNGPVLNL
-467 VAWILGMLGA
+467 IAWILGMLGA
-477 FMTAFYMTRLMIMTF
+477 FCTAFYMTRLIAMTF
-492 YGEYRGAGH
+492 YGNYRGAGD
-501 DPHGLTVP
+501 DPYHLTVP
-509 SEVHHAAEAAAG
+509 SEAHGHDEQGHDAHGHDDHAHAHAPAG
-521 AEAHRT
+521 H
-527 QSGPQGATQEGA
+527 G
-539 HDAHAHDSHDDH
+539 HDAHAHGHDDH
-551 GHGAPAA
+551 GHGPA
-558 AHGHDAHSAEPH
+558 
-570 EVPWNMWVPV
+570 EVSWRMWLPV
-580 FIFAL
+580 AILAGL
-585 FAVILGF
+585 AVVGGF
-592 LNLPHSLET
+592 LNYPESLHRVLPIVPAEL
-601 LGKVFGNDHFSKWI
+601 FSKWI
-615 EPLLYQTNAPE
+615 EPLLYQVAPAHHGE
-626 HGHHAAPFIEYAL
+626 HVPPMIEYGL
-639 MGWATIFWAPSAMYL
+639 MAWATFAWAPGAMLL
-654 AWVIY
+654 AWWIY
-659 KKDPSWSRAKAFITR
+659 KVDPSWSRAKAFVAK
-674 FPKVFEW
+674 FPNLYRW
-681 VNAKYYVDEFY
+681 VNAKYFVDEFY
-692 EWALIAPI
+692 EWALIEPC

-729 ATLMNWVDEYLVDG
+729 ARLSHWVDEYLVDG

-754 TSSVFRS
+754 TSGVFRS